1 MSLMSTQLQVKAHK
15 IHYQCIMLYSLL
27 NSKEVFLCS
36 VQRLWQ
42 VGLRLTQIWE
52 LLTQSQVDRQGS
64 EKVNTWEV
72 EMEVELGLS
81 GNELG
86 HLRESSSSLR

>member
-1 MSLMSTQLQVKAHK
+1 
-15 IHYQCIMLYSLL
+15 MLYSLL
-27 NSKEVFLCS
+27 NSKEIFLCS

-42 VGLRLTQIWE
+42 VGLRLIQIWE

-86 HLRESSSSLR
+86 HLREGSSSLR

>member
-1 MSLMSTQLQVKAHK
+1 
-15 IHYQCIMLYSLL
+15 MLYSLL
-27 NSKEVFLCS
+27 NSTEVFLCS

-52 LLTQSQVDRQGS
+52 LLTQSQVHRQGS
-64 EKVNTWEV
+64 KKVNTWEV

-81 GNELG
+81 GNELA

>member
-1 MSLMSTQLQVKAHK
+1 M
-15 IHYQCIMLYSLL
+15 
-27 NSKEVFLCS
+27 
-36 VQRLWQ
+36 
-42 VGLRLTQIWE
+42 GLRLTQIWE

>member
-1 MSLMSTQLQVKAHK
+1 MSTHLQLKAHK

-27 NSKEVFLCS
+27 NSKEVFFCS

-42 VGLRLTQIWE
+42 VGLRLTQIWK

-64 EKVNTWEV
+64 EGKHLGGRDGGGVGLVWE
-72 EMEVELGLS
+72 
-81 GNELG
+81 
-86 HLRESSSSLR
+86 